1 MIIGVNAA
9 CKEGWNISMLI
20 FTGRKFKTVEMVV
33 SIAWGS
39 WNMLCLLKSLLN
51 FYTKTFK

>member
-20 FTGRKFKTVEMVV
+20 FTGIKFKTVEMVV

-51 FYTKTFK
+51 FYKKTFK